1 VEDGEGV
8 ENRGLEDKKRKT
20 GDGWK
25 LLEWKMEVG
34 QKI

>member
-1 VEDGEGV
+1 V
-8 ENRGLEDKKRKT
+8 ENRGLEDKKRYIEE
-20 GDGWK
+20 GWK